1 MMEMNSNT
9 PSTIHITDKS
19 PVVKFPLPL
28 FAGDVSCDGCRTEDT
43 AAVGDAV
50 AYAVYLADGE
60 RLAEDEGGA
69 DHMGDELMG
78 DQDTEVVVDKDCDG
92 DGMAEGLS
100 VIASV
105 TVVVVK
111 AVEE

>member
-28 FAGDVSCDGCRTEDT
+28 FAGRKGDK

-69 DHMGDELMG
+69 DHIGDELMG